1 VIWVGIIA
9 GMVVVVVVVV
19 VVVSP
24 GFARVHGG

>member
-19 VVVSP
+19 VSP